1 MQAVRQLIF
10 FRLIWLFM
18 AIHIFNLSVDTRDA
32 KPDYVP
38 EDLSFNDLESVA
50 EIVLEQL
57 LNINN
62 ALAEH
67 DESDTEDGGS
77 IELKK
82 EILVSLKFRFD
93 YIPFFKYNIRLL
105 YSGNY
110 IEQYSSQFHPEIVPP
125 PPKA

>member
-1 MQAVRQLIF
+1 
-10 FRLIWLFM
+10 M

-32 KPDYVP
+32 RPDYVP

-50 EIVLEQL
+50 EIVLEQV

-62 ALAEH
+62 ALSEH

-77 IELKK
+77 IEIKK
-82 EILVSLKFRFD
+82 EILISHKFRFEC
-93 YIPFFKYNIRLL
+93 IRFFKYNLKLL
-105 YSGNY
+105 YSNNY
-110 IEQYSSQFHPEIVPP
+110 IEQYSSQFHPEIAPP